1 MEAKDMN
8 KEITSAAVKAIL
20 AGSKINID
28 KLVGYIMDSNPNDYL
43 RIVTLL
49 TDLTDPVTNIP
60 QTSKVYGNNC
70 TYESYN
76 EYSNSIIFTYGV
88 STTLFFNNEENA
100 DTYAK
105 TGKKEW
111 GDYSRE
117 AVDEFTYEATHV
129 FMETGEV
136 SLGEWVEGAKI

>member
-20 AGSKINID
+20 AASKINID
-28 KLVGYIMDSNPNDYL
+28 KLVGYIMDNNPNDYL

-60 QTSKVYGNNC
+60 QTSKVYGNRC

-76 EYSNSIIFTYGV
+76 EYSNSIIYTYEV
-88 STTLFFNNEENA
+88 SDTLFFNNKEDA
-100 DTYAK
+100 DNYAK

-111 GDYSRE
+111 GEYSRK

-136 SLGEWVEGAKI
+136 SLSEWVEGAKI

>member
-20 AGSKINID
+20 AASKINID
-28 KLVGYIMDSNPNDYL
+28 KLVGYIMDNNPNDYL

-60 QTSKVYGNNC
+60 QTSKVYGNRC

-76 EYSNSIIFTYGV
+76 EYSNSIIYTYEV
-88 STTLFFNNEENA
+88 SDTLFFNNKEDA
-100 DTYAK
+100 DNYAK

-111 GDYSRE
+111 GEYSRK
-117 AVDEFTYEATHV
+117 AVDEFTYGATHV
-129 FMETGEV
+129 FMETGNV

>member
-28 KLVGYIMDSNPNDYL
+28 KLVGYIMVSNPNDYL
-43 RIVTLL
+43 RIATLL

-60 QTSKVYGNNC
+60 QTSKVHGNNC

-76 EYSNSIIFTYGV
+76 EYSNIIIYTYEM
-88 STTLFFNNEENA
+88 SDTLFFQTKEDA
-100 DTYAK
+100 DNYAK

-111 GDYSRE
+111 GDYSRKP
-117 AVDEFTYEATHV
+117 VDEFTYEATHV

-136 SLGEWVEGAKI
+136 ILSEWVEGAKI

>member
-43 RIVTLL
+43 RIATLL

-60 QTSKVYGNNC
+60 QTSKVYGNSC

-88 STTLFFNNEENA
+88 STTLFFQTKEDA

-111 GDYSRE
+111 GKYSRN

-136 SLGEWVEGAKI
+136 SLGEWMEGAKI

>member
-20 AGSKINID
+20 AASKINID

-43 RIVTLL
+43 RIATLL

-60 QTSKVYGNNC
+60 QTSKVYGNRC

-76 EYSNSIIFTYGV
+76 EYSNSIIYTYEV
-88 STTLFFNNEENA
+88 SDTLFFNNKEDA
-100 DTYAK
+100 DNYAK

-111 GDYSRE
+111 GEYSRK

-136 SLGEWVEGAKI
+136 SLSEWVEGAKI

>member
-20 AGSKINID
+20 AASKINID

-43 RIVTLL
+43 RIATLL

-60 QTSKVYGNNC
+60 QTSKVYGNRC

-76 EYSNSIIFTYGV
+76 EYSNSITYTYGV
-88 STTLFFNNEENA
+88 STTLFFQTKEDA

-111 GDYSRE
+111 GKYSRK

-136 SLGEWVEGAKI
+136 SLSEWVEGAKI